1 VNYGPTFSSA
11 PNNVIWPKG
20 GTVRERDIGPG
31 IKKMSLIVSVCYLN
45 YFLNLPI
52 ICIFSFYARV
62 VQFFKL

>member
-45 YFLNLPI
+45 YLGLVGFVGFVGL
-52 ICIFSFYARV
+52 V
-62 VQFFKL
+62 G